1 MLVNLPE
8 NVADLWTGAG
18 ALTGGFRAK
27 LRSRRYRTAD
37 LNSVPDPEV
46 VTVTTADG
54 ARLRVHSYGPADGDV
69 IVFIHGWSCCLE
81 YWNPQL
87 NAFARDH
94 RVIAFDQR
102 GHGASTLGARPFDA
116 EQLADD
122 LSDVL
127 DAVLPAGR
135 KAVLVG
141 HSMGGIT
148 IQAWAKFHPDQVARR
163 ASAALLLTTTAGDIA
178 AETRV
183 LPIFNDIIPAPAW
196 LGRALFGQPVPFPA
210 GSPVRGIFKARI
222 MNRYATADQ
231 VDFGLSIVRSCRPLV
246 RAKFALALIE
256 LEIHGAA
263 ASLRVPTS
271 VVAGAYDNL
280 LPENMSRKIAEEL
293 AAAGNLDRYSVL
305 ATGHLANIEAAAEF
319 NAELRRL
326 MEAGRRGRHAVAG

>member
-1 MLVNLPE
+1 MLVNLPA
-8 NVADLWTGAG
+8 NVADLRTGIG
-18 ALTGGFRAK
+18 ALTGGYRARM
-27 LRSRRYRTAD
+27 RSRTYRTAE
-37 LNSVPDPEV
+37 LNCAPDPEV
-46 VTVTTADG
+46 HSVTTTDG
-54 ARLRVHSYGPADGDV
+54 ARLRVHAYGPADGDV
-69 IVFIHGWSCCLE
+69 IVFVHGWSCCLE
-81 YWNPQL
+81 YWNPQI
-87 NAFARDH
+87 NSFARDH

-102 GHGASTLGARPFDA
+102 GHGASTLGTGRFDA

-122 LSDVL
+122 LCAVL
-127 DAVLPAGR
+127 DAVVPAGR

-148 IQAWAKFHPDQVARR
+148 IQAWAKFHPEQVAQR

-183 LPIFNDIIPAPAW
+183 LPIFNDIVPAPDW

-210 GSPVRGIFKARI
+210 GAPVRGIFKARI
-222 MNRYATADQ
+222 MNRYATPDQ

-246 RAKFALALIE
+246 RAKYALALIE

-263 ASLRVPTS
+263 ANLCIPTS

-280 LPENMSRKIAEEL
+280 LPESMSRKIADEL
-293 AAAGNLDRYSVL
+293 AAAGNLDRYSVF
-305 ATGHLANIEAAAEF
+305 ATGHLANIEASAEF

-326 MEAGRRGRHAVAG
+326 IEVTRFGRRAVAG

>member
-1 MLVNLPE
+1 MLVNLPD
-8 NVADLWTGAG
+8 NVADLWTGPG
-18 ALTGGFRAK
+18 ALTGGYRAK
-27 LRSRRYRTAD
+27 LRSRKYRTAE
-37 LNSVPDPEV
+37 LNAAPNPEV
-46 VTVTTADG
+46 RIVTTADG
-54 ARLRVHSYGPADGDV
+54 AKLRVHSYGPADGDV

-81 YWNPQL
+81 YWNPQI

-102 GHGASTLGARPFDA
+102 GHGASTLGSRRFEA

-148 IQAWAKFHPDQVARR
+148 IQAWAKFHPDQVNRR

-183 LPIFNDIIPAPAW
+183 LPLFNDIVPAPAW
-196 LGRALFGQPVPFPA
+196 LGRALFGQPVPFPP
-210 GSPVRGIFKARI
+210 GSPVRTIFKARLL
-222 MNRYATADQ
+222 NRHATADQ
-231 VDFGLSIVRSCRPLV
+231 VDFGLSIARSCRPLV

-263 ASLRVPTS
+263 ASLSVPTA
-271 VVAGAYDNL
+271 VIAGAYDNL
-280 LPENMSRKIAEEL
+280 LPESMSRKIADEL
-293 AAAGNLDRYSVL
+293 AAAGNLERYSVL
-305 ATGHLANIEAAAEF
+305 ATGHLANIEASARF
-319 NAELRRL
+319 NAELRGLIDVARH
-326 MEAGRRGRHAVAG
+326 GRHAAAG